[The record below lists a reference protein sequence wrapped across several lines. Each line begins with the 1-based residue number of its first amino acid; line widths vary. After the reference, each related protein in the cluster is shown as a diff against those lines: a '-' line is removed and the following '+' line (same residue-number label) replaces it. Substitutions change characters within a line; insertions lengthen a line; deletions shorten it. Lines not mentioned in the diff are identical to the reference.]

1 MGRFPQIDTDPEFSK
16 DAFNYTSTENIFISI
31 KFLYFVNFLLTL
43 TCYYKI
49 TLRFAYLLNDMA
61 FLPNEYERLAALHR
75 YQIIDTLPE
84 KAFDRLTE
92 LASLICQAPI
102 SMVSLIDQHRQWFK
116 SHVGLDIKETSR
128 DVSFCQ
134 YAILD
139 NNLFEV
145 EDATLDSRFSENP
158 FVLSDPH
165 VRFYAGYPLTDPD
178 GYILGTLCV
187 LDRTARKLTKSQ
199 QQALKLLGEMAT
211 DLIVEHRQKQE
222 LNYFEDLFT
231 LSNDLI
237 FVAGSDGFLKKI
249 NPAFHQ
255 ILGWDEAYL
264 LRTPFFELVHPDD
277 IQAAKLEFK
286 QLAAG
291 KACVNFTHR
300 FRSQDGT
307 YRHLQWVATPEPT
320 TGYLFAIARDVTEE
334 KKKEIQLFQ
343 SESKFRSFFENSQGL
358 MCTHDLEGRLLSVNI
373 SGANALGYRPDELIG
388 HRLHE
393 IVPKQQHE
401 GLEAYLRTI
410 QKTGKAN
417 GIMQTRH
424 KDGSL
429 YIWLFANILENE
441 LTGNSY
447 IIGNAIDIT
456 KRHQLEVDLM
466 RTKQM
471 LEQTNE
477 VARIGTWEVDII
489 RQTVYWS
496 AVTKAIHEVPDDF
509 VPTLE
514 AGLSYYKG
522 GNHKRIVEAIDH
534 AINQGTAYDLELEI
548 TTATSRP
555 TWVRVVGTPE
565 FKSGTCTRLYG
576 TFQDIHEKKAAE
588 QELVNEKLRL
598 AAFVE
603 HAPAAVAMFD
613 RTVSYLAVSNRW
625 MEVYNLSES
634 VVGLSHYEVFPTLSN
649 SWKAIF
655 ERCINGAV
663 EKNDEYVWRPDGW
676 DHDQHLCWEV
686 RPWYQFDGSIGGIM
700 MFTQDITESCRQR
713 DELKKA
719 KLQAEQASVTK
730 SEFLANMS
738 HEIRTPLNGVIG
750 FTDLVL
756 KTSLTE
762 TQHQYLSIVDQSA
775 NALLSTIND
784 ILDFSKIE
792 AGKLELTAEK
802 VDLYEI
808 SSQATDIITY
818 QAQNKNL
825 EVLLNLPADLPR
837 FVHIDSVRLKQILVN
852 LLGNAVKFTEKGEIE
867 LKIQALTD
875 TAQDYVTFRFEVRD
889 TGIGIKPEMQER
901 IFEAFSQEDAS
912 TTKKYG
918 GTGLGLTI
926 SNKLLG
932 LMGSRLKLTS
942 KPGEG
947 SYFSFDVRLKTET
960 GDPIS
965 WQDLDHIKNVLIVDD
980 NANNRLILRQM
991 FALKQ
996 ITVEEA
1002 SNGFEALNL
1011 ISQTKHFDL
1020 ILMDY
1025 HMPYMDGLETIGK
1038 IRTNFPSSASEQL
1051 IILLHSSSDDD
1062 RISAACETL
1071 AVNHRLVKPL
1081 KMADLYRA
1089 LSRLGR
1095 QVDKR
1100 LPIVASEPALV
1111 ESKSVNILLVEDN
1124 IINQLLAK
1132 TIVSRLTPNAQI
1144 VEAINGQ
1151 EAVQAYIRQQPD
1163 LILMDIQMPVMN
1175 GYEATQQIRKLESDR
1190 HIPIIALTAG
1200 TVKGEREKCLAAG
1213 MDDFITKPII
1223 EESIASLFQKW
1234 LGHLLHSKQVVANSG
1249 EPDSHFD
1256 TQVLKNIAGDDM
1268 EIVHELLEAAE
1279 IELKNSSSILFQEE
1293 ENMNV
1298 TGLKAAGHKLRGTAL
1313 SAGMTNLAE
1322 LAYKLEYI
1330 ENFDEGIIRNLS
1342 ARIQAE
1348 IKLVLS
1354 LLAEC

>member
-1 MGRFPQIDTDPEFSK
+1 MIVP
-16 DAFNYTSTENIFISI
+16 
-31 KFLYFVNFLLTL
+31 
-43 TCYYKI
+43 
-49 TLRFAYLLNDMA
+49 
-61 FLPNEYERLAALHR
+61 PNEYERLEALHR
-75 YQIIDTLPE
+75 YQILDTLPE

-102 SMVSLIDQHRQWFK
+102 SMVSLIDEHRQWFK
-116 SHVGLDIKETSR
+116 SHVGLDKKETSR
-128 DVSFCQ
+128 DLSFCQ

-139 NNLFEV
+139 TNLFEV
-145 EDATLDSRFSENP
+145 EDATLDSRFNENP

-165 VRFYAGYPLTDPD
+165 IRFYAGYPLTDPD
-178 GYILGTLCV
+178 GYAMGALCV

-199 QQALKLLGEMAT
+199 RQALKLLGEMAT

-237 FVAGSDGFLKKI
+237 FVAGSDGFLRKI

-277 IQAAKLEFK
+277 LQATKLEIK
-286 QLAAG
+286 HLAAG
-291 KACVNFTHR
+291 KSCVNFTHR
-300 FRSQDGT
+300 FQSQDGR
-307 YRHLQWVATPEPT
+307 YRHLQWVAMPEPT

-334 KKKEIQLFQ
+334 KKREIQLFQ

-373 SGANALGYRPDELIG
+373 SGANALGYSPDELIG

-393 IVPKQQHE
+393 IVPRQQHE
-401 GLEAYLRTI
+401 GLEAYLKTI

-417 GIMQTRH
+417 GIMHTRH

-429 YIWLFANILENE
+429 HIWLFANMLENE
-441 LTGNSY
+441 LTGTSY

-489 RQTVYWS
+489 RQTVHWS
-496 AVTKAIHEVPDDF
+496 AVTKAIHEVPVDF

-514 AGLSYYKG
+514 TGLSYFKG
-522 GNHKRIVEAIDH
+522 VNHKRIVEALDQ

-548 TTATSRP
+548 TTASIRP
-555 TWVRVVGTPE
+555 TWVRIVGTPE
-565 FKSGTCTRLYG
+565 FASGTCTRIYG
-576 TFQDIHEKKAAE
+576 TFQDIHEKKQSE
-588 QELVNEKLRL
+588 QELINEKLRL

-625 MEVYNLSES
+625 MEVYYLSRS

-655 ERCINGAV
+655 ERCIHGAV

-676 DHDQHLCWEV
+676 DHDQYLCWEV

-719 KLQAEQASVTK
+719 KLQAEQASITK

-808 SSQATDIITY
+808 SSQAADIITY

-837 FVHIDSVRLKQILVN
+837 FVYIDSVRLKQILVN
-852 LLGNAVKFTEKGEIE
+852 LLGNAVKFTEQGEIE
-867 LKIQALTD
+867 LKIQALTH
-875 TAQDYVTFRFEVRD
+875 TVQDYVTFRFEVRD

-932 LMGSRLKLTS
+932 LMGSRLELISKL
-942 KPGEG
+942 GEG
-947 SYFSFDVRLKTET
+947 SCFSFDVRLKTET

-965 WQDLDHIKNVLIVDD
+965 WQDLDHIRNVLIVDD

-1002 SNGFEALNL
+1002 SNGFEALQL
-1011 ISQTKHFDL
+1011 VSQTKHFDL
-1020 ILMDY
+1020 ILIDY

-1038 IRTNFPSSASEQL
+1038 IRTNFPPSVSEQF

-1062 RISAACETL
+1062 RISTACEAL
-1071 AVNHRLVKPL
+1071 ALNHRLVKPL
-1081 KMADLYRA
+1081 KMVDLYRA

-1095 QVDKR
+1095 QENKPLPMVDSK
-1100 LPIVASEPALV
+1100 PVLV
-1111 ESKSVNILLVEDN
+1111 ESKPVDILLVEDN
-1124 IINQLLAK
+1124 MINKLLAK
-1132 TIVSRLTPNAQI
+1132 TIVSRIAPNARI
-1144 VEAINGQ
+1144 LEAINGQ
-1151 EAVQAYIRQQPD
+1151 EAVQAYTRQRPD

-1234 LGHLLHSKQVVANSG
+1234 LGPLLYSNQAVADSSD
-1249 EPDSHFD
+1249 PDSHFD
-1256 TQVLKNIAGDDM
+1256 PQVLKNIAGGDL
-1268 EIVHELLEAAE
+1268 EIVHELLNAAKT
-1279 IELKNSSSILFQEE
+1279 ELKNSSSALIREKE
-1293 ENMNV
+1293 KMNV
-1298 TGLKAAGHKLRGTAL
+1298 AGLRAAGHKLRGTAL
-1313 SAGMTNLAE
+1313 SAGMTDLAE
-1322 LAYKLEYI
+1322 LAYKLEYM
-1330 ENFDEGIIRNLS
+1330 EHFDDDRIHNLS
-1342 ARIQAE
+1342 VRIQAE

-1354 LLAEC
+1354 LLAKC

>member
-1 MGRFPQIDTDPEFSK
+1 MIFP
-16 DAFNYTSTENIFISI
+16 
-31 KFLYFVNFLLTL
+31 
-43 TCYYKI
+43 
-49 TLRFAYLLNDMA
+49 
-61 FLPNEYERLAALHR
+61 PNEHERLEALRR
-75 YQIIDTLPE
+75 YQILDTLPE

-92 LASLICQAPI
+92 LASLICQVPI

-116 SHVGLDIKETSR
+116 SKVGLDMKETSR
-128 DVSFCQ
+128 DIAFCR

-139 NNLFEV
+139 SNIFEV
-145 EDATLDSRFSENP
+145 EDTTQDSRFRDNP
-158 FVLSDPH
+158 LVLSDPH

-178 GYILGTLCV
+178 GYALGTLCV
-187 LDRTARKLTKSQ
+187 LDRTARKLTESQ
-199 QQALKLLGEMAT
+199 QQSLKLLGDMAT

-277 IQAAKLEFK
+277 LQATKLEIK
-286 QLAAG
+286 HLADG
-291 KACVNFTHR
+291 KSCVNFTHR
-300 FRSQDGT
+300 FRSQNGT

-320 TGYLFAIARDVTEE
+320 TGYLFAIARDVTDE
-334 KKKEIQLFQ
+334 KEKEILLYQ
-343 SESKFRSFFENSQGL
+343 SETKFRSFFENSQGL
-358 MCTHDLEGRLLSVNI
+358 MCTHDLEGTLMSVNT
-373 SGANALGYRPDELIG
+373 SGAHALGYQPEELIG

-393 IVPKQQHE
+393 ITPQPLHE
-401 GLEAYLRTI
+401 ELDAYLQTI
-410 QKTGKAN
+410 QKTGRAN
-417 GIMQTRH
+417 GLMQTRH

-429 YIWLFANILENE
+429 HIWLFANILEKE
-441 LTGNSY
+441 LTGTSY

-496 AVTKAIHEVPDDF
+496 AVTKAIHEVPTDF

-514 AGLSYYKG
+514 TGLSYFKG
-522 GNHKRIVEAIDH
+522 INHKRLVEALDQ
-534 AINQGTAYDLELEI
+534 AINQGKAYDLELEI
-548 TTATSRP
+548 ITAANRP
-555 TWVRVVGTPE
+555 TWVRIVGTPKFE
-565 FKSGTCTRLYG
+565 SGACIRLYG
-576 TFQDIHEKKAAE
+576 TFQDIHERKTAE
-588 QELVNEKLRL
+588 QALLNEKLRL

-613 RTVSYLAVSNRW
+613 RTVSYLAVSRRW
-625 MEVYNLSES
+625 LEVYDLSES
-634 VVGLSHYEVFPTLSN
+634 VIGLSHYEVFPTLST

-655 ERCINGAV
+655 DRCINGAV
-663 EKNDEYVWRPDGW
+663 EKNDEYVWRPEGW

-719 KLQAEQASVTK
+719 KLQAEQASITK

-792 AGKLELTAEK
+792 AGKLDLTVEK

-808 SSQATDIITY
+808 SSQAADIITY
-818 QAQNKNL
+818 QAQNKSL
-825 EVLLNLPADLPR
+825 EVLLNLPTDLPR
-837 FVHIDSVRLKQILVN
+837 FVYLDSVRLKQILVN

-875 TAQDYVTFRFEVRD
+875 TAQEYVTFRFEVRD

-926 SNKLLG
+926 SNKILD
-932 LMGSRLKLTS
+932 LMGSRLELSSTVGK
-942 KPGEG
+942 G
-947 SYFSFDVRLKTET
+947 SCFSFDIRLKTEP

-965 WQDLDHIKNVLIVDD
+965 WHDLDQIRNVLIVDD
-980 NANNRLILRQM
+980 NTNNRLILRQM

-996 ITVEEA
+996 IAVEEA
-1002 SNGFEALNL
+1002 SNGFEALQL
-1011 ISQTKHFDL
+1011 VSQTKHFDL

-1025 HMPYMDGLETIGK
+1025 HMPFMDGLETIGK
-1038 IRTNFPSSASEQL
+1038 IRTNFPPSEREQF
-1051 IILLHSSSDDD
+1051 IILLHSSSDDE
-1062 RISAACETL
+1062 RISTACEAL
-1071 AVNHRLVKPL
+1071 GIDHHLVKPL
-1081 KMADLYRA
+1081 KMVDLYRA

-1095 QVDKR
+1095 QTNKP
-1100 LPIVASEPALV
+1100 LPVIDSELALV
-1111 ESKSVNILLVEDN
+1111 GSRSVNILLVEDN
-1124 IINQLLAK
+1124 MINQLLAK
-1132 TIVSRLTPNAQI
+1132 TIVSRIVPNAQI
-1144 VEAINGQ
+1144 TEAVNGQ
-1151 EAVQAYIRQQPD
+1151 EAVQAYIRQRPD

-1175 GYEATQQIRKLESDR
+1175 GYEATQQIREIESDL

-1223 EESIASLFQKW
+1223 EESIAALFQKW
-1234 LGHLLHSKQVVANSG
+1234 LGPSLPGKQADADSG

-1256 TQVLKNIAGDDM
+1256 PQVLKSIAGDDL
-1268 EIVHELLEAAE
+1268 EIIRELLDAAE
-1279 IELKNSSSILFQEE
+1279 EELRNSSSILFSEE
-1293 ENMNV
+1293 EKMNV
-1298 TGLKAAGHKLRGTAL
+1298 TGLKVAGHKLRGTAL
-1313 SAGMTNLAE
+1313 SAGMADLAQ
-1322 LAYKLEYI
+1322 LAYKLEYM
-1330 ENFDEGIIRNLS
+1330 EGYDDDGIHNLS
-1342 ARIQAE
+1342 HQIQSE
-1348 IKLVLS
+1348 IQLVLS